1 MSPDK
6 RKILHKLI
14 QKVGNEIQPLL
25 PPHEKHPY
33 GRQAQS
39 HLYDVLKGIFGCS
52 IHEVRDCRFNDC
64 LEIIEFC
71 KVHATEKSII
81 RQIKDKYTQ
90 EPKQTIATLE
100 DWFYE

>member
-6 RKILHKLI
+6 RKILHKTI
-14 QKVGNEIQPLL
+14 QKVGDEIQPLL

-39 HLYDVLKGIFGCS
+39 HLYDVLKSIFGCS
-52 IHEVRDCRFNDC
+52 IHDVRDCRFNDC

-71 KVHATEKSII
+71 RVNAAEKHIVSQI
-81 RQIKDKYTQ
+81 RHKYDK
-90 EPKQTIATLE
+90 EPELATLE
-100 DWFYE
+100 EWFVDFS